1 MVYDCFARIR
11 APFHLPDEYVSP
23 DDNWKDEQV
32 KQQYRI
38 M

>member
-23 DDNWKDEQV
+23 DDIWKDEQV